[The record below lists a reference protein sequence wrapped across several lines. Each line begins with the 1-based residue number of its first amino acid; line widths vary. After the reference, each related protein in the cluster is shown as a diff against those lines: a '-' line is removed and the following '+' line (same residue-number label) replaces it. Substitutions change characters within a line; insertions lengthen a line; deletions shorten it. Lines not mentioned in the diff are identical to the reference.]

1 MSKAIKDDQWN
12 KEEALK
18 LLDGT
23 LVNVTEEP
31 NHQLIVQ
38 HFYRFSQKEI
48 IDLWAFTKLLFEVH
62 WLHVRDHWMSKGN
75 YKDEN
80 EARCWWLIDESNVL
94 IVSK

>member
-38 HFYRFSQKEI
+38 HFYRFS
-48 IDLWAFTKLLFEVH
+48 
-62 WLHVRDHWMSKGN
+62 
-75 YKDEN
+75 
-80 EARCWWLIDESNVL
+80 
-94 IVSK
+94 